1 MTDQPTQPAP
11 PVPTAAWA
19 LAWSCLA
26 DQVLVLGE
34 RGAQSSGTG
43 MLVSV
48 LIGAVVVAWVSN
60 GVLTARRGRLVLV
73 WAVFVLAA
81 ILYGAALFDA
91 SVAGASDWRFV
102 HFASSLVQ
110 LACLAW
116 FTNTEYFAWQ
126 RSRPH
131 ATGPG
136 LGGLILV
143 AVLVGALGGVIGA
156 PEKAPVRF
164 QLNV

>member
-1 MTDQPTQPAP
+1 MTDQPARPAL

-19 LAWSCLA
+19 LSWSCLA

-34 RGAQSSGTG
+34 RGARSSATG
-43 MLVSV
+43 MLVSA
-48 LIGAVVVAWVSN
+48 LIGAVVVAWISN

-73 WAVFVLAA
+73 WAIFVLSA
-81 ILYGAALFDA
+81 ILCGVALIDA

-126 RSRPH
+126 RSRPQ
-131 ATGPG
+131 AAAAG

-156 PEKAPVRF
+156 PEDAPLRF
-164 QLNV
+164 RINV